1 MIVSEF
7 DPERGEGRIVL
18 RPNRSWTWR
27 ANTLLV
33 GTLMAVSG
41 SVATVYAYHGLWL
54 ILPFT
59 FIEMSFL
66 LACLYYC
73 VRRTHLQEV
82 LTFSPEHLVF
92 ERGVG
97 HPDEQRCFQRYFA
110 RFFVRRPR
118 HPWYRNRIALRC
130 RGEEL
135 EVGGFLPPEERD
147 DLIDVLRDMIDRLDQ
162 LPPRAGPQG
171 ARQ

>member
-7 DPERGEGRIVL
+7 DGAEGRIVL

-27 ANTLLV
+27 ANAYLV

-41 SVATVYAYHGLWL
+41 SMATLFAYQGMWL

-59 FIEMSFL
+59 VIEMSVL

-82 LTFSPEHLVF
+82 LTFSPEYLVL

-97 HPDEQRCFQRYFA
+97 RPERRDRFQRYFT
-110 RFFVRRPR
+110 RFFVRRPP
-118 HPWYRNRIALRC
+118 HPWYRKRIALKC
-130 RGEEL
+130 RDLEL
-135 EVGGFLPPEERD
+135 EIGSFLNNDEKD
-147 DLIDVLRDMIDRLDQ
+147 DLVVALRDMIARLDQ
-162 LPPRAGPQG
+162 RSAGG
-171 ARQ
+171 EARQ